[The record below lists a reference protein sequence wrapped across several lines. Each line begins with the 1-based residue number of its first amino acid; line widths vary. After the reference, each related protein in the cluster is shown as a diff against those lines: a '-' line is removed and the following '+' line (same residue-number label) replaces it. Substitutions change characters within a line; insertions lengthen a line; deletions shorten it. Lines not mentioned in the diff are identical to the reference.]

1 MKKVFAVT
9 FVSLLAATPVLA
21 EWNPVK
27 DTANQV
33 KAGATQQ
40 AQQTKDA
47 QVKNATAG
55 AQSVQDQATLAG
67 KRKAL
72 GKSAEGKTD
81 AEVNKLYEE
90 KVNHGKAVS
99 EQAKSAATGAQAGHG
114 TDVKAVATQ
123 KAQDVTNQKTQEAT
137 SKGFEKLNK
146 SLGQ

>member
-33 KAGATQQ
+33 KGSATQQ

-47 QVKNATAG
+47 QVKNAPAG
-55 AQSVQDQATLAG
+55 AQSVQDQATITG

-90 KVNHGKAVS
+90 KMNHGKAVS
-99 EQAKSAATGAQAGHG
+99 EQAKSATTGAQG

-137 SKGFEKLNK
+137 NKGFDKLNK